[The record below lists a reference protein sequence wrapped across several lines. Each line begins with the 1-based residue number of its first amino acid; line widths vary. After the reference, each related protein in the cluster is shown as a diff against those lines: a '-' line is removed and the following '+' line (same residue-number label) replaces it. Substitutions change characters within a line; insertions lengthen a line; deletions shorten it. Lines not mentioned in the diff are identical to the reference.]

1 MRYFSSTAG
10 PMYLQSSINSMVGT
24 ITVDTTVG
32 LPASTP
38 FVLAVEYETANE
50 ELVEVTNVDSTTLT
64 VTRGVDGT
72 TAQSHSTG
80 VLVRHVATGADLEE
94 IYEHA
99 AADSGV
105 HGVTGDLVGTTDT
118 QTLTNKTID
127 AGDNTIT
134 GIDTS
139 SLEDDA
145 VTTDKIADDAVT
157 EDKIDDGAVTTAKIE
172 DDAVT
177 NDKVVNAV
185 SATNTSFCIPNTP
198 DWTFSSVGF
207 TPTAIKRLNTVTI
220 HFAARYSGSN
230 ITGDELT
237 GGFTGQ
243 LIGILLEAYRPAID
257 QTWTGIT
264 RQGTGLP
271 GPYAAGGYI
280 EASSGNIYL
289 THTAPGSP
297 VPQPG
302 TGNYSIRFG
311 ITYLT
316 A

>member
-72 TAQSHSTG
+72 TAQSHSSG
-80 VLVRHVATGADLEE
+80 VLIRHVASGKDLQDLYESAEE
-94 IYEHA
+94 SAGHI
-99 AADSGV
+99 AADTDV
-105 HGVTGDLVGTTDT
+105 HGVSGDVVGTTDT

-139 SLEDDA
+139 SLEDGAVTTDKIEDDA
-145 VTTDKIADDAVT
+145 VTTDKIVD
-157 EDKIDDGAVTTAKIE
+157 E
-172 DDAVT
+172 AVT
-177 NDKVVNAV
+177 NDKVVDAV

-198 DWTFSSVGF
+198 EWTFSSVGF

-230 ITGDELT
+230 ITGDALT
-237 GGFTGQ
+237 GGFTDR
-243 LIGILLEAYRPAID
+243 LIGVLLEAYRPAID
-257 QTWTGIT
+257 QTWTGIA

-280 EASSGNIYL
+280 EASTGNIYL